1 MSNVLKI
8 LSYIAVLVFI
18 VVGAWLSWIFLTNIN
33 SADPSV
39 KAGLIGLLGMFLV
52 ALITNY
58 QTKKREIDAR
68 HFTERRKGYEQ
79 FVNLLFDF
87 IESSK
92 NNKNLTEKEM
102 LPQIILFKKALLI
115 WGGPNIIKAWNQFE
129 IKSSDKLPPEKAL
142 EEMEKILKEIRK
154 DLGHDDSKLES
165 GNLLGLFLIAEDKKK
180 LLEVGLELRKL
191 MPLSQK
197 LEDSGFVRANREP
210 QKQKRHI
217 YAFESVTG
225 DDPNLLLSGLRIE
238 IESRLREIARNRNI
252 KADKVPLGKL
262 TNELIKKEVLS
273 VEEAASIKDLLPLLN
288 KAAHGVSVDKKTVDW
303 ALEFGPRLLDALE
316 DRLRE
321 LDIPKLV
328 EQWKDRD
335 GAAVAEIGTE
345 LSKALVRAPQT
356 FMQVMRDDTESY
368 NSWLKGI
375 AQHTFTIYESRGEV
389 EDDLYIAYYEE
400 LKRLMI
406 SAAETLIG
414 GEFESEAQQI
424 LNALEAIDI
433 SRIW

>member
-8 LSYIAVLVFI
+8 LGYVAVLILVGI
-18 VVGAWLSWIFLTNIN
+18 GAWLLWVFVTNID

-52 ALITNY
+52 ALFTNY

-68 HFTERRKGYEQ
+68 HFANKREGYTQ
-79 FVNLLFDF
+79 FIDMLFDF

-92 NNKNLTEKEM
+92 NNKKLTEKEM
-102 LPQIILFKKALLI
+102 LPKIILFKKALLI
-115 WGGPNIIKAWNQFE
+115 WGGPNTIKAWNQFE
-129 IKSSDKLPPEKAL
+129 IKSSDKLAPEKAL
-142 EEMEKILKEIRK
+142 EEMEKILREIRK

-180 LLEVGLELRKL
+180 LLRVELELRKL

-197 LEDSGFVRANREP
+197 LEDSGFVRVNREP

-217 YAFESVTG
+217 YAFESATG

-252 KADKVPLGKL
+252 KADKVPLRKL
-262 TNELIKKEVLS
+262 TDELIKKEVLS
-273 VEEAASIKDLLPLLN
+273 VDEAASIKDLLPLLN
-288 KAAHGVSVDKKTVDW
+288 KAVHGVSVDKKTVDW

-321 LDIPKLV
+321 TDIPKLV
-328 EQWKDRD
+328 EQWKDSD
-335 GAAVAEIGTE
+335 GAAFAEIGTE
-345 LSKALVRAPQT
+345 LSKALVCAPRT

-375 AQHTFTIYESRGEV
+375 AQHTFTIYESQGEV

-400 LKRLMI
+400 LKQLMI
-406 SAAETLIG
+406 NAAESLID
-414 GEFESEAQQI
+414 GEFEAEAKRA
-424 LNALEAIDI
+424 LSALEAINI